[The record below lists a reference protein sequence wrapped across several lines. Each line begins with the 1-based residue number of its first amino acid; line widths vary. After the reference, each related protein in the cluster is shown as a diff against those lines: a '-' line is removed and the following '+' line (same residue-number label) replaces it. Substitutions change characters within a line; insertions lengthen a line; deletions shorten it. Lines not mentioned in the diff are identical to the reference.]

1 MKVGI
6 MGGTFD
12 PIHIGHLLA
21 AERAREGAGLDEVW
35 FMPSFV
41 PPHKA
46 NPPKATPEQRLDMLK
61 LSIAGHPQFRTEDIE
76 LRRQGTSYT
85 IDTVEQLCRRHPNVR
100 FCYIVGADMVQYL
113 PHWLRI
119 EEIMAR
125 ISFIGLQR
133 PGYSLDMSQ
142 IPSYVQ
148 EGVQIASMPQIELSS
163 TDIRER
169 SRTGKSVRYMVHE
182 AVYAYMKEHGLYE
195 A

>member
-21 AERAREGAGLDEVW
+21 AERAREEAGLDEVW
-35 FMPSFV
+35 FMPAFV
-41 PPHKA
+41 PPHKL
-46 NPPKATPEQRLDMLK
+46 NPPKASPEQRLDMLK
-61 LSIAGHPQFRTEDIE
+61 LSIAGNPYFRTEDIE

-85 IDTVEQLCRRHPNVR
+85 VDTVDQLCRRHPNVR

-113 PHWLRI
+113 PHWVRI
-119 EEIMAR
+119 EEIMQR
-125 ISFIGLQR
+125 ITFIGLQR

-142 IPSYVQ
+142 LPDYIQ
-148 EGVQIASMPQIELSS
+148 HGVELAYMPQMELSS
-163 TDIRER
+163 TEIRER
-169 SRTGKSVRYMVHE
+169 SRAGKSVRYMVHE
-182 AVYAYMKEHGLYE
+182 AVYEYMKERNIYG